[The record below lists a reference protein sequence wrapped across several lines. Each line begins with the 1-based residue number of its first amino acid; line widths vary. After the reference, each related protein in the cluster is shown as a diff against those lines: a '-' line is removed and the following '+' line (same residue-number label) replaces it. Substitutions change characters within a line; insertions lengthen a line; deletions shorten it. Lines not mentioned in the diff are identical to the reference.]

1 MSKIIGIDYG
11 EKRIGLAVSDPL
23 GIFAM
28 PLTTL
33 TIPEASAAPGA
44 VAQALAK
51 IIPSPDLIVV
61 GLPISLNGTQG
72 PMCQK
77 ICNFIDRLKTRV
89 SIPIETQDERFTTSG
104 VERMLVAADV
114 RRDRRREVRD
124 KLAAQSI
131 LQAYLDTR
139 AMRSAAPQGSADKQ
153 MDKDDESDAS

>member
-44 VAQALAK
+44 VAQALAQ
-51 IIPSPDLIVV
+51 INPPPDLIIV

-77 ICNFIDRLKTRV
+77 IINFIDRLKTRV

-114 RRDRRREVRD
+114 RRDRRKEVRD

-139 AMRSAAPQGSADKQ
+139 AMRAAASLRTEAEQTDGS
-153 MDKDDESDAS
+153 DESDAS

>member
-51 IIPSPDLIVV
+51 IIPPPDLIVI

-77 ICNFIDRLKTRV
+77 ISNFIDRLKTRV

-139 AMRSAAPQGSADKQ
+139 AMRSVAPQGSADKQ
-153 MDKDDESDAS
+153 MDTDDESDAS

>member
-11 EKRIGLAVSDPL
+11 EKRIGVAVSDPL

-51 IIPSPDLIVV
+51 ITPPPDLIVV

-77 ICNFIDRLKTRV
+77 IVNFIDRLKARV

-139 AMRSAAPQGSADKQ
+139 SMRADALPSPKAEQ
-153 MDKDDESDAS
+153 TDESDEVNPS

>member
-1 MSKIIGIDYG
+1 
-11 EKRIGLAVSDPL
+11 
-23 GIFAM
+23 
-28 PLTTL
+28 
-33 TIPEASAAPGA
+33 

-51 IIPSPDLIVV
+51 ITPRPDLIVV

-77 ICNFIDRLKTRV
+77 IVNFIDRLKIRI

-114 RRDRRREVRD
+114 RRDRRRDVRD

-139 AMRSAAPQGSADKQ
+139 AMRAAAPPPQPTQPLDVS
-153 MDKDDESDAS
+153 DEIDPS